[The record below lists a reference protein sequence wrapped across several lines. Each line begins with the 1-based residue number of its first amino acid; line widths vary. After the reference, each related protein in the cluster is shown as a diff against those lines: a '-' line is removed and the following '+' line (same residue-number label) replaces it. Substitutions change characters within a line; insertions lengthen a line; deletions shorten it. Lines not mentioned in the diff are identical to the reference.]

1 MHESWGAKPYKPE
14 RERWTRASSRS
25 WRMSARTIVANGN
38 PGIAWLSCT
47 AINREKI
54 KSPRNKLAETLH
66 NHEFSKELGTKF
78 FDVHNSVL
86 LLGEFL
92 FGTQLQRSSYV
103 LLQASNIMEGEKPVK
118 KRRRTPYSCL
128 SCRRRKVK
136 CNRVRPICNRCTIA
150 NLKCEYD
157 GPQAWA
163 PSGVAEASAAPSNGV
178 PVSVLNF
185 KTNSLENAVI
195 KHLPRSPRTTVSEQA
210 SLISEI
216 GDLRMKLA
224 SMEAQ
229 LFTVMPESRDT
240 VSFIQAEPNPN
251 TALHMAKKNRFIC
264 GGSFQRNKIWRGDP
278 FACQLFDDM
287 RRYQENIK
295 AELLAMSKTENP
307 NDLQRQV
314 RMRKK
319 GQKRFIL
326 EEGEKLSLKSQMEA
340 ALPAKETVMRHIHY
354 YLRAIHPVFPVL
366 LEDEFVA
373 NVNRMIQEEKGRCVL
388 QFGQKS
394 DYLVTATLLLV
405 MRFSYQSL
413 FLKHQVGA
421 PLNGDELVLI
431 QQPVNADVINMVN
444 YALFESNFLR
454 KTSIESLQALMLL
467 RFYQITCQEDGDGG
481 DGTDGYNIN
490 GLICQI
496 ALGMGI
502 NRPLR
507 FPIGDKKASKLYHPQ
522 NERLQLLWQRLWW
535 TLLEMD
541 MEHSISYGKTP
552 ILLLENSDHG
562 PAMVG
567 DSEIIND
574 RMNKMKII
582 FPFLQKFLVQVH
594 QVREKPRVVDLM
606 SAVSLLDSQRG
617 LFQYSSY
624 FQDPYA
630 SLLSTISNVK
640 SEIHINTLIFMINC
654 YLMLHFER
662 NRIITDYSIILQA
675 TVTVFLRNLDLTLR
689 SFNRLKTD
697 FSAHIMYIIHPM
709 ATCVYKSIQFL
720 VYLGVRLLLM
730 QTKNDEKQPLVTE
743 LLQNVVAVMR
753 NCVKL
758 LAIMGDQDYLCYRL
772 YETYS
777 YLMRI
782 LENKGEPVFN
792 LRNPALETAPN
803 LLAFITMQQ
812 LKDINRQLSEFT
824 KSPQFVA
831 VTEYALFWP
840 ANETEDSLF
849 QKFQRSIDATMPS
862 SELNIWNDW
871 IMKTNIFED
880 YEGLFDNLQLPVDLT
895 YI

>member
-1 MHESWGAKPYKPE
+1 
-14 RERWTRASSRS
+14 
-25 WRMSARTIVANGN
+25 
-38 PGIAWLSCT
+38 
-47 AINREKI
+47 
-54 KSPRNKLAETLH
+54 
-66 NHEFSKELGTKF
+66 
-78 FDVHNSVL
+78 
-86 LLGEFL
+86 
-92 FGTQLQRSSYV
+92 
-103 LLQASNIMEGEKPVK
+103 MEGERPAK

-128 SCRRRKVK
+128 SCRRRKIK
-136 CNRVRPICNRCTIA
+136 CNRVRPICNRCTIS

-157 GPQAWA
+157 GPEVWA
-163 PSGVAEASAAPSNGV
+163 PSGVSETPAAPSNGV

-185 KTNSLENAVI
+185 KSDVTETPVI
-195 KHLPRSPRTTVSEQA
+195 DQLPRAPQTGISEQA
-210 SLISEI
+210 SLIYEI

-224 SMEAQ
+224 SMEAR
-229 LFTVMPESRDT
+229 LFTIMPESQET

-287 RRYQENIK
+287 RRYKEVIK
-295 AELLAMSKTENP
+295 AEMLAMSKTESP

-326 EEGEKLSLKSQMEA
+326 EEGEQLSLKSQMEA
-340 ALPAKETVMRHIHY
+340 ALPAKETILRHVNY
-354 YLRAIHPVFPVL
+354 YLRTIHPLFPVL
-366 LEDEFVA
+366 LEEEFVA
-373 NVNRMIQEEKGRCVL
+373 SVNRIVQEEKGRCTL
-388 QFGQKS
+388 CFGQKS
-394 DYLVTATLLLV
+394 DYLVTAALLLV

-431 QQPVNADVINMVN
+431 QQPINADVINMVN

-507 FPIGDKKASKLYHPQ
+507 CPVWDKKTSKLYHPQ
-522 NERLQLLWQRLWW
+522 NQRLQLLWQRLWW

-541 MEHSISYGKTP
+541 MEHSILYGKMP

-562 PAMVG
+562 PATVS
-567 DSEIIND
+567 DSDIISD
-574 RMNKMKII
+574 RISKMKII
-582 FPFLQKFLVQVH
+582 FPFLQKLLVQIH

-606 SAVSLLDSQRG
+606 SAVSFLDSQRG
-617 LFQYSSY
+617 LFQYNGY
-624 FQDPYA
+624 FQDPYMP
-630 SLLSTISNVK
+630 LLSTVSNMK
-640 SEIHINTLIFMINC
+640 SEIHLNMLVFMINC

-662 NRIITDYSIILQA
+662 NRKIGNYAVTLQA
-675 TVTVFLRNLDLTLR
+675 TVTGFLRNLALTFR

-697 FSAHIMYIIHPM
+697 FASHIMYVIHPM

-720 VYLGVRLLLM
+720 VYLGVRLLSM
-730 QTKNDEKQPLVTE
+730 QTKNDETQPLVTE
-743 LLQNVVAVMR
+743 LLQKVVAIMR

-777 YLMRI
+777 YLMLI

-792 LRNPALETAPN
+792 LKNPALESAPN
-803 LLAFITMQQ
+803 LLASITMQQ
-812 LKDINRQLSEFT
+812 LNDINNQLSEFT
-824 KSPQFVA
+824 KSPHFVA

-849 QKFQRSIDATMPS
+849 QKFQRSVDATMPS
-862 SELNIWNDW
+862 SELDIWNDW
-871 IMKTNIFED
+871 IVKTNIFED
-880 YEGLFDNLQLPVDLT
+880 YEGLFDDLQLPVDLN
-895 YI
+895 YM